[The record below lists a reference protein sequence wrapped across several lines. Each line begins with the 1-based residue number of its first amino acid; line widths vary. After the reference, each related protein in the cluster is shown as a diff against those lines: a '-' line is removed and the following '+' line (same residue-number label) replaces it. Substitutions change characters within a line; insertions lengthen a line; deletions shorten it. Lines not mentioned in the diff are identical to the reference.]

1 MSEHSDNVHGTT
13 QTEEIQ
19 NLVWAVEEATGM
31 VYVERPHAYAAFA
44 EGKILFDPS
53 ENAELLNAF
62 AKLHQSEFYG
72 TMIVRKESG
81 GFLRFSLHNRTLWV
95 THHRFA
101 AQEAPGVS
109 AARAEVD

>member
-1 MSEHSDNVHGTT
+1 
-13 QTEEIQ
+13 
-19 NLVWAVEEATGM
+19 M

-62 AKLHQSEFYG
+62 AKLHPSEFYG
-72 TMIVRKESG
+72 TVIAREPSG
-81 GFLRFSLHNRTLWV
+81 DFLGVSLHNRTLWV
-95 THHRFA
+95 THHRFV